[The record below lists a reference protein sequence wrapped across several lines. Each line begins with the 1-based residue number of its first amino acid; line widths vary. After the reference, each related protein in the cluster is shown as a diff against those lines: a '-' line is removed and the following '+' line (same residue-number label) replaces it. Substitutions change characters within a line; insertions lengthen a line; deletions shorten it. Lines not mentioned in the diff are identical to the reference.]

1 MRLSG
6 EKRMEITFK
15 SHSIGDG
22 TWVVSPEGSI
32 DYATASEFEKKT
44 QEILN
49 KNAKNLLLDMAGVKY
64 ISSIGLSAII
74 QLMKRSKDKGATLAL
89 YDPQIPVKR
98 VLEISKLDFLQLG
111 MNNLEASSPFAE
123 YIRSQEPNRQKI
135 RESREKE
142 KLSKEIESAKVA
154 KSKKK

>member
-1 MRLSG
+1 
-6 EKRMEITFK
+6 MEISFK
-15 SHSIGDG
+15 SHSLGEG
-22 TWVVSPEGSI
+22 AWVVSPEGSI

-49 KNAKNLLLDMAGVKY
+49 KNAKSILLDMAGVKY

-74 QLMKRSKDKGATLAL
+74 QLMKRSKDKGALLAL

-111 MNNLEASSPFAE
+111 ANNLEASSPFAD
-123 YIRSQEPNRQKI
+123 YIRTQEPQRQKI
-135 RESREKE
+135 REAREKE
-142 KLSKEIESAKVA
+142 KLSKEIELAKA